1 MYLFANTTIYLGL
14 ALAIY
19 ALLIITLG
27 ISTKNQRFVNSGKGA
42 MIGVFVA
49 VTMAMLSMFYLL
61 ATSQFQYEY
70 VNDYTS
76 SELPI
81 IYKLTALWA
90 GNSGSLLLWTFFLV
104 LYTVMIAFSRK
115 MRGNPMVPYISAI
128 LLGNIVFFFLILGF
142 VAKPFVL
149 LDQVPIEGH
158 GLNPMLQNP
167 GMIIH
172 PVTLYLGYVGLAV
185 PFAFA
190 MAALILR
197 NVDDFWI
204 KMTRRWT
211 IIAWLFLSLGNIFG
225 GQWAYV
231 ELGWG
236 GYWAWDPVEN
246 ASFMPWLTATAF
258 LHSVMIQERKNMLKV
273 WNISL
278 IITSYALTLFG
289 TFLVRSGVLTSVHAF
304 ANSNLGLYFL
314 IFMGV
319 AVIGGLYVLMSR
331 YSLLKRSAGEFTS
344 FVSKESSF
352 LINNLL
358 LVGSAFAVF
367 WGTIFPLVS
376 EAIKGT
382 KVTVGIPFFNSVQAP
397 ILLSMMFVMAVCPL
411 LAWQKS
417 SVKNLKKNFL
427 IPAILA
433 IVAMGLMIVLGMQ
446 KAWAVIGFGVIVLL
460 FITHYLEF
468 YRGVKARRKMT
479 KEKIPVALYRLMI
492 KNRRRYGGYIVH
504 IGIAFIA
511 MGIIGS
517 QNYDIETMKT
527 VNLGDS
533 IEVKDYRINYE
544 RLDQKREG
552 INDIV
557 YAELTVFKNGKRIG
571 TIQPEKVFYGN
582 WEQPSSEVG
591 LISTLKE
598 DLYIVLSDW
607 QEDGKA
613 TFIVRV
619 NPMIAWLWIG
629 SFMIVIGSIFA
640 VWNGKYQNV
649 TPRYTGVRKEIV

>member
-1 MYLFANTTIYLGL
+1 MYLFSNATIYIGF
-14 ALAIY
+14 AIAIY
-19 ALLIITLG
+19 SLLIMTYG
-27 ISTKNQRFVNSGKGA
+27 ISTKNQKFINSGKGGVIALLVTASIA
-42 MIGVFVA
+42 MI
-49 VTMAMLSMFYLL
+49 TLLYLL
-61 ATSQFQYEY
+61 GTSAFEY
-70 VNDYTS
+70 KYVSDYTS
-76 SELPI
+76 SDLPL

-90 GNSGSLLLWTFFLV
+90 GNSGSLLLWTFFLT
-104 LYTVMIAFSRK
+104 LYTVMVTFSRK
-115 MRGNPMVPYISAI
+115 MKGNPMVPYIASI
-128 LLGNIVFFFLILGF
+128 LLANGVFFFFILGF
-142 VAKPFVL
+142 VANPFEILSQTPV
-149 LDQVPIEGH
+149 EGR

-190 MAALILR
+190 MAALILK
-197 NVDDFWI
+197 NTDDYWI

-258 LHSVMIQERKNMLKV
+258 LHSVMIQERKNMLKI

-278 IITSYALTLFG
+278 IVTSYALTLFG

-304 ANSNLGLYFL
+304 ADSNLGLYFL

-319 AVIGGLYVLMSR
+319 AVIGAMYVLMSR
-331 YSLLKRSAGEFTS
+331 YNLIKRSTGQFTS
-344 FVSKESSF
+344 YVSKESSF

-376 EAIKGT
+376 EAVRGT
-382 KVTVGIPFFNSVQAP
+382 KVTVGIPFFNTVQAP

-411 LAWQKS
+411 LAWQRS
-417 SVKNLKKNFL
+417 TIKNLKKNFL
-427 IPAILA
+427 IPAI
-433 IVAMGLMIVLGMQ
+433 VCVVGMVLMVVLGIQ
-446 KAWAVIGFGVIVLL
+446 KAWAVIGYGVIILL
-460 FITHYLEF
+460 FMTHYFEF

-479 KEKIPVALYRLMI
+479 GENPLVALYRLMT
-492 KNRRRYGGYIVH
+492 KNRRRYGGYMVH
-504 IGIAFIA
+504 FGIAFIT

-517 QNYDIETMKT
+517 QNYDLETMKT
-527 VNLGDS
+527 IQIGQS
-533 IEVKDYRINYE
+533 IEIKDYKLVYE
-544 RLDQKREG
+544 KLDQRREG

-557 YAELTVFKNGKRIG
+557 YADLTVFKNGEKLG
-571 TIQPEKVFYGN
+571 NFEPEKVFYGN
-582 WEQPSSEVG
+582 WEQPSTEPA
-591 LISTLKE
+591 ISSTALE
-598 DLYIVLSDW
+598 DLYIVLSAW
-607 QEDGKA
+607 EDDGRA
-613 TFIVRV
+613 TFIVKV
-619 NPMIAWLWIG
+619 NPMMNWMWAG
-629 SFMIVIGSIFA
+629 SFLIVIGSLFA
-640 VWNGKYQNV
+640 VWNGKHGNI
-649 TPRYTGVRKEIV
+649 TPRYTGVMKEVA